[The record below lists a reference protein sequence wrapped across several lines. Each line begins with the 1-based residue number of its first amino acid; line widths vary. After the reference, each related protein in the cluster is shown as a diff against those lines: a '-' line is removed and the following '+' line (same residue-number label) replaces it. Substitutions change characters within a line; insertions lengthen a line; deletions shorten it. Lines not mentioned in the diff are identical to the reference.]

1 MNSTASIGH
10 RPAEVGH
17 RSLAGARF
25 NTTERRTL
33 DQWQPSPLAFDHAI
47 AVVRLDGQIY
57 WFDPTI
63 NYQRGPLSVRYPP
76 DYERGLIILP
86 EKRRPERH
94 SHHQHR
100 PESDQRE

>member
-76 DYERGLIILP
+76 DTKSTLP
-86 EKRRPERH
+86 VKVMVPAEAEVVVLPVV
-94 SHHQHR
+94 
-100 PESDQRE
+100 